1 MIRRPPRST
10 RTDTLFPYTTL
21 FRSPVTWAQ
30 ELAGSRGLW
39 GQRLVDEMHRYNH
52 SVGLKMVGEVLPY
65 EHNRVT
71 LTQERDQYGLPIP
84 RVTFSYG
91 DNERAMIEHALDFM
105 DRSLE
110 ATGATERWKQW
121 DDTRSEAPTSEHKS

>member
-1 MIRRPPRST
+1 
-10 RTDTLFPYTTL
+10 
-21 FRSPVTWAQ
+21 
-30 ELAGSRGLW
+30 
-39 GQRLVDEMHRYNH
+39 MHRYNH

-110 ATGATERWKQW
+110 ANGEPERWKQW
-121 DDTRSEAPTSEHKS
+121 DDTCPLNGKDRTSVGEGKRGSERVN

>member
-1 MIRRPPRST
+1 
-10 RTDTLFPYTTL
+10 
-21 FRSPVTWAQ
+21 
-30 ELAGSRGLW
+30 
-39 GQRLVDEMHRYNH
+39 MHRYNH

-110 ATGATERWKQW
+110 A
-121 DDTRSEAPTSEHKS
+121 RSEEHTSELQSLMRTSYADFCLQKIILSKTQHQCNPQQHNHNPDTPIYTRPHT

>member
-1 MIRRPPRST
+1 
-10 RTDTLFPYTTL
+10 
-21 FRSPVTWAQ
+21 
-30 ELAGSRGLW
+30 
-39 GQRLVDEMHRYNH
+39 
-52 SVGLKMVGEVLPY
+52 MVGEVLPY

-121 DDTRSEAPTSEHKS
+121 DDTCHLNGTARMGDNQAPRVDNQDVRSRPEESGEGKESVSPY